1 VNSDTHS
8 SPVPDASATG
18 GIDDDAVKWHL
29 ALRDSQG
36 TAEHAA
42 LQRQFRQ
49 WLEDASH
56 RAAYEAC
63 MRDWARLDPLRDHFR
78 AAPAASVRAA
88 AVRPRRR
95 VRLLGAAAAF
105 AMALAAAGLAWQM
118 HAYADFALL
127 GARQFETPLQ
137 KQAALAMRDGTRV
150 DMDVGTTLRV
160 AYSGQRRE
168 VTLES
173 GVAFFDVARDMQ
185 RPFVIH
191 TGAGEVSVLGTAFVV
206 QRLPDGLRVDV
217 ARGHVRVT
225 PAGRAEAVD
234 LTQGQSV
241 RLRHRQF
248 DGVRP
253 IDSRQVA
260 AWREGRLVFDRDTL
274 GDVGEAISRRGVWTV
289 HVDDSVR
296 QLPVTLAVQLDDVA
310 NALQSLSDILPVAV
324 ARSGRVLT
332 ISARA
337 QAAVGQGPGQI
348 DPQSSVSRAR
358 GNR

>member
-1 VNSDTHS
+1 MNSDTHS
-8 SPVPDASATG
+8 APVPGSSAAG
-18 GIDDDAVKWHL
+18 DIDDDAVRWHL

-49 WLEDASH
+49 WLENANH
-56 RAAYEAC
+56 RAAYDAC
-63 MRDWARLDPLRDHFR
+63 MRDWERLDPLRDHFR
-78 AAPAASVRAA
+78 AAQAAAMRAA
-88 AVRPRRR
+88 VARPRRCAR
-95 VRLLGAAAAF
+95 WLGASAAF
-105 AMALAAAGLAWQM
+105 AALLAAAGLAWQM
-118 HAYADFALL
+118 HAYADFSPL

-137 KQAALAMRDGTRV
+137 EQAALAMRDGTRV

-173 GVAFFDVARDMQ
+173 GAAFFDVARDMQ

-191 TGAGEVSVLGTAFVV
+191 TDDGEVSVLGTAFAV
-206 QRLPDGLRVDV
+206 QRLSDGLRVDV

-225 PAGRAEAVD
+225 PAGRAEAID

-241 RLRHRQF
+241 RLRHMEF
-248 DGVRP
+248 GGVRS
-253 IDSRQVA
+253 IDLRQVA
-260 AWREGRLVFDRDTL
+260 PWREGRLVFDRDTL

-296 QLPVTLAVQLDDVA
+296 QLPVTLAVQLDDIV
-310 NALQSLSDILPVAV
+310 NALQSLPDVLPVAV

-332 ISARA
+332 ISAQA
-337 QAAVGQGPGQI
+337 QAAVEQGPRQI
-348 DPQSSVSRAR
+348 DRQGSMAR
-358 GNR
+358 VRGGR